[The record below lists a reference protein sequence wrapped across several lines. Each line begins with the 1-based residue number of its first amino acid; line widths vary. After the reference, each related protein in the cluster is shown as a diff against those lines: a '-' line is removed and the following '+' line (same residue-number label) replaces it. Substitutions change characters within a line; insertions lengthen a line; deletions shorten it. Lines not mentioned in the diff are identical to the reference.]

1 MEIAVK
7 TTLFLGL
14 NPSSKSVIHKQMRD
28 AAFIPNFSYRIASP
42 SCPMRHRSQEHWG
55 RGNIMCFRPLCAVAT
70 EGVSSSQFEDFSV
83 VSNTN
88 EAGELK
94 ITIEVSG
101 AKTRAIFDN
110 VFNKMVAAAQ
120 PIPGFRRVK
129 GGKTPDIPRDV
140 LLEILGPS
148 KVYKQVIKKV
158 INSTV
163 AEYVQKEGL
172 KVSKDLRIEQSFEDL
187 EEAFEPGNI
196 FCFNAVVQ
204 IQESP

>member
-1 MEIAVK
+1 MLGYIFSTMELLQICDYC
-7 TTLFLGL
+7 L
-14 NPSSKSVIHKQMRD
+14 KQ
-28 AAFIPNFSYRIASP
+28 
-42 SCPMRHRSQEHWG
+42 
-55 RGNIMCFRPLCAVAT
+55 
-70 EGVSSSQFEDFSV
+70 
-83 VSNTN
+83 
-88 EAGELK
+88 
-94 ITIEVSG
+94 
-101 AKTRAIFDN
+101 
-110 VFNKMVAAAQ
+110 
-120 PIPGFRRVK
+120 
-129 GGKTPDIPRDV
+129 IPRDV